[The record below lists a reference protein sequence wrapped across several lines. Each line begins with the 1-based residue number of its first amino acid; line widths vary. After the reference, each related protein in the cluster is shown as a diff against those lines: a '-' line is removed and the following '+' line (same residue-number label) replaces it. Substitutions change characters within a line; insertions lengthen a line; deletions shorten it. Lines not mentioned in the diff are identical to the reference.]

1 MGKPMKIQY
10 IAKRN
15 FLKEFR
21 MTRVEVKEVCT
32 LVKEDF
38 TTAGHKKCDV
48 NLEQKMRLSINT
60 LAFESF

>member
-1 MGKPMKIQY
+1 
-10 IAKRN
+10 
-15 FLKEFR
+15 